1 MPSKKQAENTSSK
14 TRKKKVSVEFPHLL
28 LQHGKIHQQFY
39 QALKQ
44 QILTGQV
51 RPGSKL
57 PSSRS
62 LAEMM
67 SISRNSV
74 LAGFDRLID
83 EGYLVSRAGSGT
95 YVAQHIPDELI
106 DSVKT
111 PTPTPQTTTELPLQ
125 LNPQMQLLDNLWN
138 KVVPRPNSQQI
149 FSIGV
154 GCNDLFP
161 EQLWGRLLGR
171 AWRHYRHWSP
181 LSQDAFGFEPLRQS
195 IAQYVSTTRGLNCDA
210 SQILIVNGTQQAMNL
225 TAKVLLQQGDE
236 VCLDE
241 PGYDGALGVF
251 QAAGA
256 TVHPVKGDQHG
267 MDIEAAIQHYP
278 QTKLLF
284 TAPSHQYPLGGTLSL
299 QRRLLLL
306 DWAAKQQLWIFEDD
320 YNSEFR
326 YNARPI
332 QALQGLD
339 QHQRVIYA
347 GTFSKMMYPEFRL
360 GFLVVPPQLIHA
372 FKLAKHYADTRTGY
386 LEQAALHLFI
396 AEGHYARH
404 VRRVRK
410 ACYERQQSLITAL
423 QQYLPQFKIQVDDS
437 GIHLI
442 CYLPQGMTEQQIIEH
457 CQEYDLGLQPLSRY
471 RQVASTEQALLL
483 GFAAHPK
490 AQLIEAVKRLKC
502 IVDKIET
509 ANA

>member
-1 MPSKKQAENTSSK
+1 MPKHKAQSTKTS
-14 TRKKKVSVEFPHLL
+14 KVSAKALADFPHLL
-28 LQHGKIHQQFY
+28 LKHGKIQQQFY

-44 QILTGQV
+44 EILTGHLQ
-51 RPGSKL
+51 PGTKL

-83 EGYLVSRAGSGT
+83 EGYLISRAGSGT
-95 YVAQHIPDELI
+95 YVADNIPDDLI
-106 DSVKT
+106 DSIT
-111 PTPTPQTTTELPLQ
+111 TQQQIASQPTDASLQ
-125 LNPQMQLLDNLWN
+125 LNPQLQPLQALWDKSQPRPGSQQLL
-138 KVVPRPNSQQI
+138 
-149 FSIGV
+149 SIGV
-154 GCNDLFP
+154 GCCDLFP

-171 AWRHYRHWSP
+171 AWRQYRHWAE
-181 LSQDAFGFEPLRQS
+181 LAQDPFGFQPLRHS
-195 IAQYVSTTRGLNCDA
+195 IAQYVNTTRGLHCDA
-210 SQILIVNGTQQAMNL
+210 AQILIVTGTQQAMNL
-225 TAKVLLQQGDE
+225 AAKVLLQSGDE

-256 TVHPVKGDQHG
+256 VVHPVQGDQQG
-267 MDIEAAIQHYP
+267 MDIEAAIRDWP
-278 QTKLLF
+278 NSKLLF

-299 QRRLLLL
+299 QRRLILL
-306 DWAAKQQLWIFEDD
+306 DWAAKQHKWIFEDD

-339 QHQRVIYA
+339 QQQRVIYA

-360 GFLVVPPQLIHA
+360 GFLVVPPQLIDA
-372 FKLAKHYADTRTGY
+372 FKLAKYYADTRTGY
-386 LEQAALHLFI
+386 LEQAALNLFI
-396 AEGHYARH
+396 EEGHYARH

-410 ACYERQQSLITAL
+410 ACHERQQALVQAL
-423 QQYLPQFKIQVDDS
+423 QQHLPELRIQVADS

-442 CYLPQGMTEQQIIEH
+442 CWLPPHLSEQQIMAH
-457 CQEYDLGLQPLSRY
+457 CQSYGLGLQPLSRY
-471 RQVASTEQALLL
+471 RQLASTEQGLLL
-483 GFAAHPK
+483 GFAAHPP
-490 AQLIEAVKRLKC
+490 AVLRDAVLRLKAVIQRC
-502 IVDKIET
+502 EKQG
-509 ANA
+509 

>member
-1 MPSKKQAENTSSK
+1 MSSHKLAQNKKMR
-14 TRKKKVSVEFPHLL
+14 TRKNPASVEFPHLL

-44 QILTGQV
+44 QILSGKV

-74 LAGFDRLID
+74 LAGFERLID

-95 YVAQHIPDELI
+95 YVADNIPDELI

-111 PTPTPQTTTELPLQ
+111 KTASEQINACDPLQ
-125 LNPQMQLLDNLWN
+125 LNPQMQHLNTLWN
-138 KVVPRPNSQQI
+138 KVLPRPNAQHI

-171 AWRHYRHWSP
+171 AWRQYRHWSQ
-181 LSQDAFGFEPLRQS
+181 LAQHAFGFEPLRQS

-210 SQILIVNGTQQAMNL
+210 SQILVVNGTQQAMNL
-225 TAKVLLQQGDE
+225 AAKVLLQVGDQ

-256 TVHPVKGDQHG
+256 VVHPVKGDQYG
-267 MDIEAAIQHYP
+267 MDIESAIQLYP
-278 QTKLLF
+278 DTQLLF

-306 DWAAKQQLWIFEDD
+306 DWAAKQQVWIFEDD

-339 QHQRVIYA
+339 QQQRVIYA

-360 GFLVVPPQLIHA
+360 GFLVIPPQLIHA
-372 FKLAKHYADTRTGY
+372 FKLAKYYADTRTGY

-396 AEGHYARH
+396 SEGHYARH

-410 ACYERQQSLITAL
+410 ACYERQQALIAAL
-423 QQYLPQFKIQVDDS
+423 QQYLPQFKVQVDDS

-442 CYLPQGMTEQQIIEH
+442 CYLPEGLQEQQIIER
-457 CQEYDLGLQPLSRY
+457 CQEYHLGLQALSRY
-471 RQVASTEQALLL
+471 RQLPSHEQALLL
-483 GFAAHPK
+483 GFAAHSK
-490 AQLIEAVKRLKC
+490 EQLIDGVKRLKQL
-502 IVDKIET
+502 VESL
-509 ANA
+509 

>member
-1 MPSKKQAENTSSK
+1 MSNNSPQRSKPRKGSAQALAD
-14 TRKKKVSVEFPHLL
+14 FPHLL
-28 LQHGKIHQQFY
+28 LKQGKIQQQFY
-39 QALKQ
+39 QALKHE
-44 QILTGQV
+44 ILSGHLQ
-51 RPGSKL
+51 PGSKL

-74 LAGFDRLID
+74 LAGFERLID
-83 EGYLVSRAGSGT
+83 EGYLISRAGSGT
-95 YVAQHIPDELI
+95 YVAENIPDDFIASEA
-106 DSVKT
+106 KQQK
-111 PTPTPQTTTELPLQ
+111 PQQSDDDPLQ
-125 LNPQMQLLDNLWN
+125 LNPQLQPLHTIWHKSQLHRGHHQLL
-138 KVVPRPNSQQI
+138 
-149 FSIGV
+149 SIGV
-154 GCNDLFP
+154 GCSDLFP

-171 AWRHYRHWSP
+171 AWRQYRHWAELAQDP
-181 LSQDAFGFEPLRQS
+181 LGFQPLRHS
-195 IAQYVSTTRGLNCDA
+195 IAQYVNTTRGVNCDA

-225 TAKVLLQQGDE
+225 AAKVLLQAGDE

-241 PGYDGALGVF
+241 PGYDGALAVF

-256 TVHPVKGDQHG
+256 VVHPVCGDQQG
-267 MDIEAAIQHYP
+267 MDIEAAIEHWP
-278 QTKLLF
+278 NSKLLF

-306 DWAAKQQLWIFEDD
+306 DWAAKQQKWIFEDD

-339 QHQRVIYA
+339 QQQRVIYA

-360 GFLVVPPQLIHA
+360 GFLIVPPALLEA
-372 FKLAKHYADTRTGY
+372 FKLAKYYADTRTGY

-396 AEGHYARH
+396 HEGHYARH

-410 ACYERQQSLITAL
+410 ACFERQQVLLHAL
-423 QQYLPQFKIQVDDS
+423 QQQIPSLRVQVADS

-442 CYLPQGMTEQQIIEH
+442 CWLPPHLSEQQVIAR
-457 CQEYDLGLQPLSRY
+457 CQDLGLGLQPLSRY
-471 RQVASTEQALLL
+471 RQRPSHEQGLLL
-483 GFAAHPK
+483 GFAAHPP
-490 AQLIEAVKRLKC
+490 AVLRDAVSKLK
-502 IVDKIET
+502 T
-509 ANA
+509 AINQCEIQG